1 ILMAVEF
8 LGDARNKAASR
19 WKTRPDMH
27 QTRLMECFKLYID
40 LILEVIRAYEPH
52 KAGILRPLARSPLV
66 QLLTTAWIDSVVAL
80 HVRDQIVSFFS
91 AGACWIPQN
100 IIIIFSLCT
109 PKPSL
114 ATDGPLACG

>member
-1 ILMAVEF
+1 
-8 LGDARNKAASR
+8 
-19 WKTRPDMH
+19 MH

-80 HVRDQIVSFFS
+80 HVRDQILRTARWPAVDLIVVPMDTI
-91 AGACWIPQN
+91 ALANGK
-100 IIIIFSLCT
+100 T
-109 PKPSL
+109 PSL
-114 ATDGPLACG
+114 

>member
-1 ILMAVEF
+1 
-8 LGDARNKAASR
+8 
-19 WKTRPDMH
+19 MH

-80 HVRDQIVSFFS
+80 HLRTARWPAVDLIVVPMDTI
-91 AGACWIPQN
+91 ALANGK
-100 IIIIFSLCT
+100 T
-109 PKPSL
+109 PSL
-114 ATDGPLACG
+114 